1 MLLHSLE
8 ADGGFGNG
16 PKVGRHAFAV
26 ELEGPW
32 YFDNETLAFSTEV
45 SFEDWN
51 VVGYYRRERSQL
63 FLSEDGEMRLL
74 YLTTGA
80 QEGGGGGMSYSWIQ
94 PIEGAGAYER
104 SLGF

>member
-8 ADGGFGNG
+8 ADGGIGNG

-45 SFEDWN
+45 SFEDGN

-63 FLSEDGEMRLL
+63 FFSEDGEMRPL

-80 QEGGGGGMSYSWIQ
+80 QEGGSGMSYSLIQ
-94 PIEGAGAYER
+94 LIEGAGAYER